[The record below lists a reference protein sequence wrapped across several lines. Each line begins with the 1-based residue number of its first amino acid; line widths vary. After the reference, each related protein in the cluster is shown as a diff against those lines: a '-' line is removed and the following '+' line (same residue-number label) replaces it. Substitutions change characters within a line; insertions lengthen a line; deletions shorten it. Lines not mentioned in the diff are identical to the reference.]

1 MYDFDDSIF
10 SDLHKDAY
18 GFRPRGHEYFEAA
31 PERKQEI
38 WVQTIEALEA
48 SQEEESR
55 REQEAVAEFEA
66 QITRVIKAGAGD
78 RITALRWMIQPA
90 GETFRLEQ
98 DVEYWVFN
106 QGFLF
111 TEYGRE
117 LVEELCTIVE
127 FTFDLSLIHI

>member
-48 SQEEESR
+48 AQEEEAR

-127 FTFDLSLIHI
+127 FTFDR

>member
-1 MYDFDDSIF
+1 MYDFDDNIF

-18 GFRPRGHEYFEAA
+18 GFRPRGHEYYEAA

-38 WVQTIEALEA
+38 WVRVCDDLEA

-55 REQEAVAEFEA
+55 REQEAVAEFKA
-66 QITRVIKAGAGD
+66 QITRVIEAGAGN
-78 RITALRWMIQPA
+78 RITALRWMTST
-90 GETFRLEQ
+90 ETFYLEQ
-98 DVEYWVFN
+98 DVEHWVFN

-111 TEYGRE
+111 TAYGRE

-127 FTFDLSLIHI
+127 FTSPDWE

>member
-66 QITRVIKAGAGD
+66 QIMRVIKAGAGD

-127 FTFDLSLIHI
+127 FTFDR

>member
-18 GFRPRGHEYFEAA
+18 GFRPRGHEYFDAA

-55 REQEAVAEFEA
+55 REQEAVAEFKA
-66 QITRVIKAGAGD
+66 QITRVIEAGAGD

-127 FTFDLSLIHI
+127 FTFDR

>member
-38 WVQTIEALEA
+38 WVQTIEAMEA

-55 REQEAVAEFEA
+55 REQEAVAEFKA
-66 QITRVIKAGAGD
+66 QITRVIEAGAGD

-127 FTFDLSLIHI
+127 FTFDR

>member
-90 GETFRLEQ
+90 GETFRLKQ
-98 DVEYWVFN
+98 DVEHWVFN

-127 FTFDLSLIHI
+127 FTFDR

>member
-38 WVQTIEALEA
+38 WVQTIEAMEA

-55 REQEAVAEFEA
+55 REQEAVAEFKA
-66 QITRVIKAGAGD
+66 QITRVIEAGAGD

-106 QGFLF
+106 HGFLF

-127 FTFDLSLIHI
+127 FTFDR